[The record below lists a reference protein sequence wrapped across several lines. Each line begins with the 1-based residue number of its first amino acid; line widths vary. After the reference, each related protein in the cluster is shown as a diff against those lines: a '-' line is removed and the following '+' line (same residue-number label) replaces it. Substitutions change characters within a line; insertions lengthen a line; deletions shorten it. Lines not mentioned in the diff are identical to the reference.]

1 MKNGLI
7 DQTWTIGTEANR
19 KKYQEI
25 YISILAVVAPRDVI
39 PGFLAIP
46 KFHSF
51 PDSFHIPDTSR
62 NGMRNDRNAGIRRND

>member
-1 MKNGLI
+1 MYRVA
-7 DQTWTIGTEANR
+7 TR
-19 KKYQEI
+19 RFC
-25 YISILAVVAPRDVI
+25 VVQARDVI